1 MEDKNKKLSYGII
14 GLAVVALLVITIW
27 EPGEWSF
34 RDRTNYDAETKA
46 AQEEL
51 ALYKKFLADLNPNY
65 EASQQLLEKIATEDI
80 VRQQVET
87 TLNVK
92 QKIVVPQLATSDL
105 KVSNR
110 KDSDFILNYMADVNS
125 MVNNYRNAISSS
137 VNNLFAQNA
146 STADL
151 QRGKVETTKLI
162 ANLKSVEVPAS
173 LVEMHKANIVSFQK
187 YGEIFDN
194 AVNYSQGTV
203 SEPWSDFYQDYAV
216 IDNRLAVV
224 NTELDKFAEQLAVT
238 DELNNQLHIF
248 GIKTAQAQF
257 GGAVVVTT
265 DLKRDILEGIKVGLA
280 KSFANFSISML
291 DKLVAHIEKS
301 FAIASQLY
309 YSNELGRFYSVEYMK
324 KFVSNPLD
332 QDIIQKFLPEY
343 FCVNPTKKELNQIFV
358 AKARENIGNDLTI
371 NPNDPDFIQKLA
383 RLGGDERNYPLWW
396 EGYYESLAART
407 KAEAEAAATK
417 EVLSPGVKT
426 GRDLV
431 NNQVTKT
438 VSAIFNVQEAAISGA
453 INLGTNNT
461 ENPVGQLV
469 AGVVENLV
477 NKFVFTP
484 ISGGSSSSGGIGIIQ
499 ERNVCLSTAT
509 IKPLIPLASSE
520 YKNPEGTSSPAPV
533 STPPFSPRK

>member
-162 ANLKSVEVPAS
+162 TNLKSVEVPAS